1 MDTAPLNKPV
11 STGNGRLAV
20 WAITPNGLALGE
32 KICSR
37 IPDGSL
43 FVSRNISQGCHI
55 EGWTVFD
62 NLGREIKNRFK
73 DFRGHVFIFS
83 TGIAVRM
90 IASLIESKLVDPA
103 VVVMDDQGCHAI
115 SLLSGH
121 LGGANELAQK
131 MAELTGAVPVITTA
145 TDVNQLPSIDLV
157 AKKKGLF
164 IETPEHI
171 KRINM
176 AFLENKKIIIHDPEQ
191 RLTDALPESYREPAG
206 PDQVQIDLLCSWKA
220 QKVSCETMILRP
232 RVLCVGMGCN
242 RNTPFEDI
250 HQFFKDIMANEG
262 LSLNSLYTLATI
274 DAKKDES
281 GLLALSRALDIPIR
295 FYSRDELN
303 GVDDIKT
310 PSLMVEKHMGVK
322 SVCEAAAILAAV
334 NGKLIL
340 PKKKNKDITLAVAVK
355 P

>member
-1 MDTAPLNKPV
+1 MDTALRNSPA
-11 STGNGRLAV
+11 STGDNGLAV
-20 WAITPNGLALGE
+20 WAITPNGLVLGE

-37 IPDGSL
+37 TPDAAL
-43 FVSRNISQGCHI
+43 FVSRNINRESHV
-55 EGWTVFD
+55 ENLTVFD
-62 NLGREIKNRFK
+62 SLAREIQNRFK
-73 DFRGHVFIFS
+73 DFSGHVFIFS

-103 VVVMDDQGCHAI
+103 VVVMDDQGRHAI

-121 LGGANELAQK
+121 LGGANGLAEK

-145 TDVNQLPSIDLV
+145 TDVNCLPSIDMV
-157 AKKKGLF
+157 AKENGF
-164 IETPEHI
+164 FMETPEHI

-176 AFLENKKIIIHDPEQ
+176 AFLENKKIILHDPEQ
-191 RLTDALPESYREPAG
+191 RLKDALPDLYRAAAAS
-206 PDQVQIDLLCSWKA
+206 DQDKIDLICSWKT

-242 RNTPFEDI
+242 RNTPFEEI
-250 HQFFKDIMANEG
+250 HRFFKGIMASQHLSIN
-262 LSLNSLYTLATI
+262 SLNTLATI
-274 DAKKDES
+274 DAKKDEP
-281 GLLALSRALDIPIR
+281 GLLALSQALGIPIR
-295 FYSRDELN
+295 FYSREELN
-303 GVDDIKT
+303 GVDDIET

-322 SVCEAAAILAAV
+322 SVCEAAAILAAD

-340 PKKKNKDITLAVAVK
+340 PKTKNKDITLAVAVK